1 MNLTDDTKKDIV
13 QDFINAYDHFV
24 ELKQQN
30 TDRSKNYKG
39 NDTANS
45 DIKDLENSI
54 KMLENGEKIQNLPPS
69 VLKMLGLP
77 EDLGS
82 NIDYYN
88 PVYEK
93 YDKDISEIQHYYP
106 YGKDSYS
113 TPGSKHGKHLKVKR
127 QVKDKDSG
135 ELVDVYENPEEEIV
149 HHNDMK
155 SSDAYPV
162 DIFNDYPFPTD
173 FQDENYKGHVAD
185 YIHADPKAEYYT
197 VDTDKT
203 FETEPVPAKVN
214 IGNKEEVI
222 KTLRQKID
230 DVKSKDSKSKNFQ
243 SSLNDFKQ
251 ILNNNKELLEKK
263 PNLIYNFFLQNM
275 PNFKDFEPYLRNYFN
290 ENYFT
295 ENDGGKKS
303 VSDDAKAF
311 IKNLFTN
318 IDNSFSAESDFVDK
332 DFVKDIFNSYIKFLV
347 NEKNWEDIQDN
358 TSKDE
363 NIKRFRQ
370 YLRAL
375 QNDLSFVQAPQDL
388 YRHLKNLP
396 FFEDFE
402 PYLRNYFK
410 NNPNISDNSK
420 QLSEAM
426 FSFHDKDKNEKAR
439 SFGETLNQNT
449 EQIRKEV
456 DYEDKPLDLRNISIM
471 KDDITKSL
479 NNLSLNYNDLSE
491 LDNSINTIE
500 AYFDNL
506 GINSDYYK
514 SYLDTFKSNLKKLL
528 VSGASQESLKAQ
540 FSEFID
546 DTISKYLTRESSNYY
561 KKRSSDTEPINTQF
575 TKAKDSLES
584 FYESILDDDPVFYN
598 SFKMNYN
605 NIHSILRY
613 FKDYLYKYLS
623 LETMLEIGGN
633 RSKETIDNKFL
644 NILNNINNINDRLNY
659 IKRYKDP
666 ESDKVIK
673 IDEKFKEAFIKDL
686 GTLFNDLDK
695 VSEFIENHKVIEN

>member
-13 QDFINAYDHFV
+13 QDFINAYDNFV

-39 NDTANS
+39 NDTTNS

-106 YGKDSYS
+106 YGKDSYF

-135 ELVDVYENPEEEIV
+135 ELVDVYENPDEEIV
-149 HHNDMK
+149 YHNDMK
-155 SSDAYPV
+155 SGDAYPV

-203 FETEPVPAKVN
+203 LETEPVPAKVN

-230 DVKSKDSKSKNFQ
+230 DAKSKDSKSKNFQ

-295 ENDGGKKS
+295 ENDDGKKS

-426 FSFHDKDKNEKAR
+426 FSFHDQDKNAKAR
-439 SFGETLNQNT
+439 PFSETLNQNT

-500 AYFDNL
+500 AYFNNL
-506 GINSDYYK
+506 GINGDYYK

-644 NILNNINNINDRLNY
+644 NILNNINNINGRLNY